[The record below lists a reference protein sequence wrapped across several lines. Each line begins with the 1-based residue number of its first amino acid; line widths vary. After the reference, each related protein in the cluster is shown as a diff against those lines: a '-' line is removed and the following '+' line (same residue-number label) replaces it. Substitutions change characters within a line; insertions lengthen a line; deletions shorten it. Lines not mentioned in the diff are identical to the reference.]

1 MLARS
6 AHTARSLLNRATHSL
21 SLPITRAQHTRT
33 PAAQAQTA
41 ARSSSS
47 IVSSA
52 AASSSSSS
60 SSRSRLLLLVGS
72 SLLVG
77 ELVRSSLADEQR
89 CEAASAP
96 HHVVDAADIYNPP
109 PPPHDRWYEDWD
121 GLENIP
127 PSVDP
132 ATGRPLLVTRHLL
145 FVRHGQY
152 VLQTD
157 ETRDQDPVLTE
168 RGREQ
173 ARITG
178 ARLASLGYPI
188 STIHVSS
195 MARAKETAAII
206 SESFPGVA
214 VQETGLLSEGVP
226 CAHVP
231 LHPTWRPSP
240 EDVATEPPRIKR
252 AFENLVQ
259 RWREVDG
266 VQVHS
271 VEEWKE
277 ANAKLERKRLA
288 AGNGTVATGQ
298 VKESSDGE
306 GDNFRSS
313 ARGTITLADDDTNKA
328 SAKSLLPP
336 LHVDRYELVVCHG
349 NVIRYSLLRA
359 LQLPVQAWLRFAI
372 WNCGISHL
380 IIRTNGHV
388 GLQTLGDTGHLS
400 KDMITYH

>member
-6 AHTARSLLNRATHSL
+6 ALAARSLLTRAAQ
-21 SLPITRAQHTRT
+21 SLPLTRVHMRT
-33 PAAQAQTA
+33 LATQTTTAAQSA
-41 ARSSSS
+41 SS

-60 SSRSRLLLLVGS
+60 SSSRSRLLLLAGS

-77 ELVRSSLADEQR
+77 ELVRSSLGDDQS

-96 HHVVDAADIYNPP
+96 HHVVDAADVYNPP
-109 PPPHDRWYEDWD
+109 PPPHDRWFENWD
-121 GLENIP
+121 GLDSIP
-127 PSVDP
+127 PSVDA

-145 FVRHGQY
+145 FIRHGQY
-152 VLQTD
+152 VLPTD

-178 ARLASLGYPI
+178 ARLASLAYPI
-188 STIHVSS
+188 SAIHVSS

-206 SESFPGVA
+206 SESFPGVP
-214 VQETGLLSEGVP
+214 VLETGLLSEGVP

-277 ANAKLERKRLA
+277 ANAKLEQRKRLA
-288 AGNGTVATGQ
+288 PGSGAVASGQ
-298 VKESSDGE
+298 VKENGDGGE
-306 GDNFRSS
+306 GENFRSS
-313 ARGTITLADDDTNKA
+313 ARGTITLADDSSKGPA
-328 SAKSLLPP
+328 SPLPP

-359 LQLPVQAWLRFAI
+359 LQLPVQAWLRFAV